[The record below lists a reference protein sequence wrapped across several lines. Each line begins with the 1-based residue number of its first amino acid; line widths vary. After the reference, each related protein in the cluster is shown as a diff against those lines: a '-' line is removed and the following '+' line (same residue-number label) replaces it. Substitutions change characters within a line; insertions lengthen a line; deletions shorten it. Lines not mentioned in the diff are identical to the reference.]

1 MHGKRD
7 TGLKVC
13 TGSGMP
19 EKTIGMTGLRE
30 NSGQDDGIEEAMGD
44 YLFR

>member
-1 MHGKRD
+1 M
-7 TGLKVC
+7 
-13 TGSGMP
+13 S

-30 NSGQDDGIEEAMGD
+30 NLGQDDGIEEAMGD

>member
-13 TGSGMP
+13 TGSGTP
-19 EKTIGMTGLRE
+19 KKNIVMTGLRE
-30 NSGQDDGIEEAMGD
+30 NLGLDDGIEEAMGD
-44 YLFR
+44 SLFP

>member
-13 TGSGMP
+13 TGSGMS
-19 EKTIGMTGLRE
+19 EKNHR
-30 NSGQDDGIEEAMGD
+30 DDGIKGK
-44 YLFR
+44 FGSG

>member
-1 MHGKRD
+1 MHEMRYA
-7 TGLKVC
+7 GLKVC
-13 TGSGMP
+13 TGSGMS
-19 EKTIGMTGLRE
+19 EKTLGMTGLRE